1 MKFLILFIL
10 FSFNTFANEK
20 NNIAVVDMDK
30 IINHTTD
37 FQEFNLKINQYIINQ
52 NKKIELLKNKKNNNK
67 KVISLDLLSPQG
79 RINKDK
85 ESLII
90 DKKIHLIVLES
101 QNYIKEE
108 EIKVK
113 NKIIRKIMP
122 LIDEYSKLNNLIL
135 IVDISTIVY
144 ESKIKFIDISNAI
157 SVIYNNKYS
166 KNK

>member
-1 MKFLILFIL
+1 MKFLILLIF
-10 FSFNTFANEK
+10 FSINTFANEK

-30 IINHTTD
+30 IINQTID
-37 FQEFNLKINQYIINQ
+37 FQEFNLKINQYIVQ
-52 NKKIELLKNKKNNNK
+52 KNKEIELLKNKKNNNK
-67 KVISLDLLSPQG
+67 KVLSLNILSPQG
-79 RINKDK
+79 VINKDK
-85 ESLII
+85 ESSII

-122 LIDEYSKLNNLIL
+122 LIEEYSKVNNLIL